1 MKMIYS
7 IDFIGIRFRGDKV
20 SFVSS
25 GSRLIKANSDSEAEN
40 KLYGALQWGYF
51 DKIIHNPV
59 ITNRQVKTP
68 KFPVT
73 LHI

>member
-1 MKMIYS
+1 MKTIYS

-20 SFVSS
+20 SFASS
-25 GSRLIKANSDSEAEN
+25 GSRNIEAANYTEAQGKLTNSLGWGHFDTIK
-40 KLYGALQWGYF
+40 Y
-51 DKIIHNPV
+51 HPV
-59 ITNRQVKTP
+59 VDNCRVKTP